1 MTRSPSITIR
11 QAQPADRDQWEPLF
25 LAYGVFYKT
34 DFTKEILDGVW
45 AWIMDEDHPVSAF
58 VADSG
63 GILVGFAHLREQ
75 ADTFV
80 AGPSWF
86 LDDLFTH
93 PDVRG
98 QGIGRALIDAVT
110 AHAAHHGGGDL
121 RWITAADNNPA
132 QHLYDTLATK
142 TSWVMYEKSTSETTS

>member
-1 MTRSPSITIR
+1 MTELASVTIR
-11 QAQPADRDQWEPLF
+11 LAQPADRKQWEPLF

-34 DFTKEILDGVW
+34 DFTPEILDGVW
-45 AWIMDEDHPVSAF
+45 AWIMDDNHPLSAF

-63 GILVGFAHLREQ
+63 GTLVGFAHVREQ
-75 ADTFV
+75 PDTFV

-86 LDDLFTH
+86 LDDLFTN

-98 QGIGRALIDAVT
+98 QGIGRALIDAVS

-121 RWITAADNNPA
+121 RWITAADNDQA

-142 TSWVMYEKSTSETTS
+142 TSWVMYEKSISEETA